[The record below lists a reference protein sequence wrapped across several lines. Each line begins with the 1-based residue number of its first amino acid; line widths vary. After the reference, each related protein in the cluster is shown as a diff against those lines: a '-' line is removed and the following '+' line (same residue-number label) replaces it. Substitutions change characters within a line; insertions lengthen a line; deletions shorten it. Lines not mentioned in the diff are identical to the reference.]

1 MADFRFSMIIQASAA
16 QAKAEVA
23 AMRAEVAKLGQE
35 TAGAGRSAAGAGP
48 AVASIGDAAHGT
60 ATGLAA
66 ASAAGADWEAVVQ
79 ATRAAIHPMV
89 AEYQLL
95 GEGLRQVA
103 IYEDMGAMSAREAAL
118 AHDLLA
124 RQAIDLMGRMEAA
137 GVSIDGTTAAMTR
150 QETAIQQLIARQ
162 TGLAASTE
170 NSIAAQLQHG
180 HALDAIRA
188 QYDPLFAA
196 SRQYELELARIS
208 EAEREG
214 AISAGI
220 AAQARERAAQQML
233 GGQRQIGQSA
243 QQANAHLANL
253 GFQANDIFMMM
264 AAGQNPMMLAIQQ
277 GTQVS
282 QVFGM
287 MRAEGQ
293 KLGPAIRASL
303 LGMLNPISLVT
314 MGVIALGAYAVQA
327 LFSTDQAA
335 DATREGLDDL
345 ATAAEGYGRSVE
357 RAVAPSEELQRSFGA
372 ATEKARELLLEIAK
386 VDQWKASTAASAAG
400 RDILGDIGLN
410 LQLQDFGN
418 QKALLD
424 ALGLNTWEQ
433 SAWDTVRG
441 IQAAFRSLDAAALI
455 PDVSRRIEAQLTAAM
470 QLRDLWSDATMAD
483 GTRTE
488 NEERILGLMGEQ
500 VLALMKMR
508 EQQDAIARAESARAI
523 GAARASGNESARM
536 GAPMASDLAGVDPD
550 EMARRGRARAAARD
564 QIAADQNALEI
575 TRLRLAYG
583 EQSAE
588 VRAEEVRQAQAALE
602 VEIQRSGIGARS
614 LEAERLRANLGAQQA
629 LEDDRRRQNQ
639 QAAFDQ
645 LMSQYAAEQQIAA
658 LTAQYGADS
667 LEVAYARAAAEREVM
682 AAQIEAQ
689 GFTGQ
694 AAADL
699 LAAWDAARGIASV
712 DMASGVGA
720 AAAQAR
726 LLAASL
732 GISLQQAVAL
742 QQLGN
747 GKGPA
752 GAAPRVSW
760 GTGSALSGIG
770 SGTNLTFGDNPGQ
783 GGPASVPSYS
793 PPSTGAGSGGGAKAE
808 ADALAELVKRE
819 REQIAALQA
828 LSPLQAEIQRNH
840 DALAKA
846 TQAEREEVIALIEER
861 MRLEEVRDKLDEIG
875 RTGEQA
881 FVGMITGAHS
891 FADAIS
897 MVLSKLAEMAA
908 SEAWSLLW
916 NGAAGGGGGLLGWLS
931 GLLGLPAKADGGKV
945 EGPGGPREDNLLHWL
960 SAGEYIVNAH
970 ATAANLPLLEAI
982 NAGVPIDRLVD
993 MIGGRHLPALADG
1006 GLAGAG
1012 ARAPASWRNWT
1023 GGNSASAA
1031 APPPGFAQPAG
1042 LQIALEIGV
1051 DEDGKWEARVRDIAT
1066 EASGPVAQ
1074 VTVEQWSRK
1083 ALPGRVAQI
1092 QSDPRRVG

>member
-1 MADFRFSMIIQASAA
+1 MADFRFSMLFQANAA

-23 AMRAEVAKLGQE
+23 AMRAEVTKLGQE

-48 AVASIGDAAHGT
+48 AIGSVGDAARAT
-60 ATGLAA
+60 AADLAA
-66 ASAAGADWEAVVQ
+66 AGSAGADWDAIVQ
-79 ATRAAIHPMV
+79 ATRASINPLI

-95 GEGLRQVA
+95 GEGIRNAAL
-103 IYEDMGAMSAREAAL
+103 YEEMGATSAREAAI
-118 AHDLLA
+118 AHDQLA
-124 RQAIDLMGRMEAA
+124 RWAIDLTGRMEAA

-162 TGLAASTE
+162 TGLASATE
-170 NSIAAQLQHG
+170 TSIAAQLQHG
-180 HALDAIRA
+180 QALDAIRA

-196 SRQYELELARIS
+196 SREYELELGRIA
-208 EAEREG
+208 EAERRG

-220 AAQARERAAQQML
+220 AAQARERAAQQIL
-233 GGQRQIGQSA
+233 VGQRQIGQSA

-264 AAGQNPMMLAIQQ
+264 AAGQNPLMLAIQQ

-293 KLGPAIRASL
+293 ALGPAIRASL

-345 ATAAEGYGRSVE
+345 AAAAEGYGRSVQ
-357 RAVAPSEELQRSFGA
+357 RAVAPSEELQRSFGT

-386 VDQWKASTAASAAG
+386 VDQWKASAAATAAG
-400 RDILGDIGLN
+400 RDILGDTGLN

-418 QKALLD
+418 QKDLLD
-424 ALGLNTWEQ
+424 ALGLSTWEQ

-441 IQAAFRSLDAAALI
+441 IQAAFRSLDAASLI
-455 PDVSRRIEAQLTAAM
+455 PDVSRRIEAQFTAAT
-470 QLRDLWSDATMAD
+470 QLRDLWADATMAD

-508 EQQDAIARAESARAI
+508 EQQEAITRAESARVI

-536 GAPMASDLAGVDPD
+536 GAPMASDFEGIDPE
-550 EMARRGRARAAARD
+550 EMARRGRARSTARD
-564 QIAADQNALEI
+564 QIAADQAALEI
-575 TRLRLAYG
+575 MRLRLAYG

-588 VRAEEVRQAQAALE
+588 VRAEEARQAQAALE
-602 VEIQRSGIGARS
+602 LEIQRSGIGVQS
-614 LEAERLRANLGAQQA
+614 LEAERMRANLSAQLA
-629 LEDDRRRQNQ
+629 LEDDRRRQSQ

-742 QQLGN
+742 MGLGG

-752 GAAPRVSW
+752 APEARVSW
-760 GTGSALSGIG
+760 GAGSALSGLG
-770 SGTNLTFGDNPGQ
+770 SGTSLTFGDNPGSAPPVNLPS
-783 GGPASVPSYS
+783 GSVP
-793 PPSTGAGSGGGAKAE
+793 TGGGSGGGAAAE
-808 ADALAELVKRE
+808 ADAVKDLIAELE
-819 REQIAALQA
+819 RQNAALRV
-828 LSPLQAEIQRNH
+828 LNPLQQEIERNH
-840 DALAKA
+840 EALAKA
-846 TQAEREEVIALIEER
+846 TEAEREKVETLIAER
-861 MRLEEVRDKLDEIG
+861 LRLEEIRDRLDQI
-875 RTGEQA
+875 EQA
-881 FVGMITGAHS
+881 GESAFKGLITGAYS
-891 FADAIS
+891 FREALS
-897 MVLSKLAEMAA
+897 MVLAKLIEMQA
-908 SEAWSLLW
+908 SSLW
-916 NGAAGGGGGLLGWLS
+916 DMIWGGTGGGGGLGGFLA
-931 GLLGLPAKADGGKV
+931 GLLGLPAKAEGGKV

-982 NAGVPIDRLVD
+982 NAGVPLDRLVD
-993 MIGGRHLPALADG
+993 MIGGQRLPALADG
-1006 GLAGAG
+1006 GLVG
-1012 ARAPASWRNWT
+1012 
-1023 GGNSASAA
+1023 AA
-1031 APPPGFAQPAG
+1031 APRAWGQRMEAAKAELARSTAAQAERPGMDVRLFMDRDGNWQAAVERISG
-1042 LQIALEIGV
+1042 NVAVEAMSSGLEIFSAQV
-1051 DEDGKWEARVRDIAT
+1051 LPDRMAEIQSQPRVR
-1066 EASGPVAQ
+1066 G
-1074 VTVEQWSRK
+1074 
-1083 ALPGRVAQI
+1083 
-1092 QSDPRRVG
+1092 

>member
-1 MADFRFSMIIQASAA
+1 MADFRFSMLVQANAA

-23 AMRAEVAKLGQE
+23 AMRAEVTKLSLE
-35 TAGAGRSAAGAGP
+35 TAGAGRAAAGASP
-48 AVASIGDAAHGT
+48 AVASIGDAARGT

-66 ASAAGADWEAVVQ
+66 ASAAGVDWEAVVQ
-79 ATRAAIHPMV
+79 ATRASINPLI

-95 GEGLRQVA
+95 GEGVRQA
-103 IYEDMGAMSAREAAL
+103 ALYEEMGAVSAREAAV
-118 AHDLLA
+118 AHDQLA
-124 RQAIDLMGRMEAA
+124 RWAIDLTGRMEAA

-196 SRQYELELARIS
+196 SREYELELARIS

-214 AISAGI
+214 AISAQI
-220 AAQARERAAQQML
+220 AAQARERAAQQMIAPVRQL
-233 GGQRQIGQSA
+233 GTAYQSA
-243 QQANAHLANL
+243 GAYATQL
-253 GFQANDIFMMM
+253 GYQLNDIGVMI
-264 AAGQNPMMLAIQQ
+264 AAGQSPLMLAMQQ
-277 GTQVS
+277 GSQVS

-293 KLGPAIRASL
+293 ALGPAIRGSL
-303 LGMLNPISLVT
+303 MSIVSPLSLVT
-314 MGVIALGAYAVQA
+314 VGVIALGAYAVQA
-327 LFSTDQAA
+327 FMGSGDAALGYDDRLKNLNDTMSSLRSNSKLLFD
-335 DATREGLDDL
+335 DGL
-345 ATAAEGYGRSVE
+345 SE
-357 RAVAPSEELQRSFGA
+357 RFGA
-372 ATEKARELLLEIAK
+372 LQGQAR
-386 VDQWKASTAASAAG
+386 Q
-400 RDILGDIGLN
+400 
-410 LQLQDFGN
+410 
-418 QKALLD
+418 LLD
-424 ALGLNTWEQ
+424 ALVALDRATELKQLRETLDQRFSDETRPSFWQQYVSALYQGQ
-433 SAWDTVRG
+433 SPG
-441 IQAAFRSLDAAALI
+441 AFA
-455 PDVSRRIEAQLTAAM
+455 DVNLTAANFEALGTALPFGEFQKLRAEID
-470 QLRDLWSDATMAD
+470 QLASDGKIDEVTSKIVELGLAMKGKGQFSELGEGAQSLFQDLAKLALGTAETEAIFNGSARRDAGNKRADEIIASMA
-483 GTRTE
+483 RE
-488 NEERILGLMGEQ
+488 NE
-500 VLALMKMR
+500 LAKVR
-508 EQQDAIARAESARAI
+508 
-523 GAARASGNESARM
+523 
-536 GAPMASDLAGVDPD
+536 
-550 EMARRGRARAAARD
+550 
-564 QIAADQNALEI
+564 LE
-575 TRLRLAYG
+575 YG
-583 EQSAE
+583 EQS
-588 VRAEEVRQAQAALE
+588 VQVRQVEAAQARAALE
-602 VEIQRSGIGARS
+602 AEIDRLGIGQQSERAGQMRAELERQLLLMTDQRLES
-614 LEAERLRANLGAQQA
+614 LRKSA
-629 LEDDRRRQNQ
+629 
-639 QAAFDQ
+639 DQ
-645 LMSQYAAEQQIAA
+645 TIAQYAAEQQIAA

-742 QQLGN
+742 MGLGG

-752 GAAPRVSW
+752 DPAPRVSW
-760 GTGSALSGIG
+760 GTGSALGRVG

-916 NGAAGGGGGLLGWLS
+916 NGASGGGGGLLGLLS

-993 MIGGRHLPALADG
+993 MIGGRHMPALADG

-1023 GGNSASAA
+1023 GGSSASAA
-1031 APPPGFAQPAG
+1031 APPPGYPQPAG
-1042 LQIALEIGV
+1042 LQIALEVGV
-1051 DEDGKWEARVRDIAT
+1051 DEDGRWEARVRDIAT